1 LLRDDGSVAQRY
13 EEPNMTRRFR
23 VLTAALFAF
32 GVCAGPVAAADGE
45 QTITGLLQRSAHDW
59 NHGNLDA
66 FMRGYEDSP
75 ATVYMSRSGVIHGY
89 AAIRAHYAT
98 HYGSGM
104 GALSFSDLSVRRL
117 GDDYA
122 VVFAHW
128 HLTMKSGA
136 HPTGNF
142 SLLLHRSAAGWH
154 IIEDYTP

>member
-1 LLRDDGSVAQRY
+1 
-13 EEPNMTRRFR
+13 MTRLFHFSL
-23 VLTAALFAF
+23 VALFAF
-32 GVCAGPVAAADGE
+32 GASTGAAVAANGE
-45 QTITGLLQRSAHDW
+45 RTIAGLLQRSAHDW

-128 HLTMKSGA
+128 HLALRSGA